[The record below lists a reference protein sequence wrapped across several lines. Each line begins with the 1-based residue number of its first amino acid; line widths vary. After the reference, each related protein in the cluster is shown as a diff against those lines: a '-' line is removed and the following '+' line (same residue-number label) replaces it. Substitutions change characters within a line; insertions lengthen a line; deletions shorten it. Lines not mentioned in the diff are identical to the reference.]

1 MAHARRCKASA
12 RRQIQGS
19 GITCRFSGPAA
30 PAAERPAVMQ
40 IEGLLKLLPLT
51 SPVISVLAL
60 LVAVLSYRRSGRKEA
75 GEAHAATLDAAL
87 DLEMILEVLY
97 SNLLTLD
104 LEGYRE
110 EVADVVARACEALP
124 KLIASTEAIRERVAE
139 LQGTG
144 QLNAIRTRLQTQRS
158 GARTLVAM
166 VAHGLERGKSA

>member
-12 RRQIQGS
+12 RRQIRGS

-87 DLEMILEVLY
+87 DLEMTLRGALLQPTHARPRGVPRRGRGCSRARLRSVAQVDRFHGSHPRARRRASGDRPAQCDSHAPSDPAFWCTY
-97 SNLLTLD
+97 ACSN
-104 LEGYRE
+104 GC
-110 EVADVVARACEALP
+110 AWP
-124 KLIASTEAIRERVAE
+124 RER
-139 LQGTG
+139 
-144 QLNAIRTRLQTQRS
+144 
-158 GARTLVAM
+158 
-166 VAHGLERGKSA
+166 